1 MEVVIFLICIFISSF
16 LLFVFSRHDFVLLR
30 QNISLAQ
37 IFDLAIFVV
46 VFAFLGGRIFF
57 ILNNF
62 DVQLLHVL
70 RFFHVLKFPGISSLG
85 FALGGALAVVIFFG
99 KKKAVGRILDIF
111 SIAFFPL
118 YIFSIV
124 SVKYQTNLIF
134 VPIIF
139 TVLSILLFAF
149 FVKSHNKYI

>member
-46 VFAFLGGRIFF
+46 IFAFLGGRIFF

-85 FALGGALAVVIFFG
+85 FALGGALTVVIFFG

-111 SIAFFPL
+111 SISFFPL
-118 YIFSIV
+118 YLFSV
-124 SVKYQTNLIF
+124 FDTKYQNNLIF
-134 VPIIF
+134 IP
-139 TVLSILLFAF
+139 
-149 FVKSHNKYI
+149 